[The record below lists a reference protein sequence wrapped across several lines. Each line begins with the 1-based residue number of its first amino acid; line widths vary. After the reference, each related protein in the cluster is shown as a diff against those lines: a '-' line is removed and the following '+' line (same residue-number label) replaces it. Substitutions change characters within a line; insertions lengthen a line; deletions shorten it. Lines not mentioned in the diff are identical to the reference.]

1 MKKRPTCSLLI
12 STYNWPDALRLC
24 LLSAFRQS
32 VLPNEIIVCDDGSRD
47 DTRQLIDQ
55 LRPLS
60 PVPLLHVWQP
70 DEGFQLARIRNK
82 GLARSSYQYIL
93 QIDSDI
99 ILHRHYVKDQ
109 LANARQGF
117 FFSGNRYY
125 LSPDES
131 TRLLADPAA
140 SEHIPFKLNK
150 MSWRRLRL
158 PVLQNPM
165 RWYYHWP
172 TEYLYTTG
180 CNMAF
185 WRQDLVDVNGYDE
198 SFKGWGWEDTDLALR
213 LMNKNVSLQFIRF
226 GAIQFHIYHREVS
239 PDKRNE
245 NYARAMVSKEK
256 KIIYC
261 QQGMSQ
267 YLLAANHQ
275 PAIV

>member
-1 MKKRPTCSLLI
+1 MRRRPTCSLLI
-12 STYNWPDALRLC
+12 TTYNWPGALRLC

-47 DTRQLIDQ
+47 ETRQLIDE
-55 LRPLS
+55 LRLSS
-60 PVPLLHVWQP
+60 PVPLIHVWQP

-82 GLARSSYQYIL
+82 GIARSSYDYIL

-109 LANARQGF
+109 VANARPGL

-125 LSPDES
+125 LSAYES
-131 TRLLADPAA
+131 ARLQADPA
-140 SEHIPFKLNK
+140 SSKRIPFRLTKK
-150 MSWRRLRL
+150 SWRRLRL
-158 PVLQNPM
+158 PFLQKIM
-165 RWYYHWP
+165 SHYYHWP
-172 TEYLYTTG
+172 DDYLYTTG

-213 LMNKNVSLQFIRF
+213 LMNKNVQMQFIRF
-226 GAIQFHIYHREVS
+226 GAIQFHLHHKEVS

-245 NYARAMVSKEK
+245 NYARAMFSKEQ
-256 KIIYC
+256 KITYC
-261 QQGMSQ
+261 RRGISQ
-267 YLLAANHQ
+267 HTVSASPVFASM
-275 PAIV
+275 